1 MLAEDSIADSSPAAN
16 SRTSLRTGKVNINV
30 TTTPDTVV
38 HSDDSLN
45 SINVDKSYDS
55 HPWAFSNY
63 YDKLGKFKYNVY

>member
-1 MLAEDSIADSSPAAN
+1 MLAEDSITDTSPAAN
-16 SRTSLRTGKVNINV
+16 SRTSLRAGKVNINV

-55 HPWAFSNY
+55 HPWAVSNY
-63 YDKLGKFKYNVY
+63 YDKLGTFSYH